1 VAARLNLVSAS
12 AGKRFGAWLIDRIP
26 PAIVAGIAY
35 GISLPSVVSAAATGS
50 ETATAAALGG
60 FFLAAGIASVPV
72 LAYTIWK
79 WLWEARSGKTPGNVL
94 LGLRTA
100 SEDGEA
106 PGPAAIF
113 VRGLILAVSNVVPVA
128 GPIVVVISNLWDA
141 NHRRQGWHD
150 KVAKTLALD
159 INAGRDPLTTGGL
172 YGAVGTG
179 AAGIDAAGSPAG
191 APAAGALAGA
201 GHPASPAPAF
211 AGQQWPAFDA
221 AAAEAGSGGIISGI
235 PGFSAPAASARP
247 AASTRSTTAGGT
259 SVASAPQEAPASS
272 VTRHAGPAAPAED
285 ELAFTR
291 LRSESGAP
299 AAPTQAEPAPAA
311 QRSGITIRFDDG
323 REVTVDGTVLIGRN
337 PAAAEGED
345 VEHLIDFADMGR
357 SVSKTHLQLR
367 VDGGTVWVGDRNSTN
382 GSAVT
387 GADGTRSQLTP
398 GRPVAARIGDTVH
411 FGDRSFTIGQA

>member
-1 VAARLNLVSAS
+1 MAARLNLVSAS

-35 GISLPSVVSAAATGS
+35 GISLPSVVSAASTGS

-60 FFLAAGIASVPV
+60 FFLAAGIAAV
-72 LAYTIWK
+72 LVLGYTIWK

-106 PGPAAIF
+106 PGRAAIF
-113 VRGLILAVSNVVPVA
+113 IRGLILAVSNVVPVA
-128 GPIVVVISNLWDA
+128 GPIVVVISNIWDP
-141 NHRRQGWHD
+141 NHKRQGWHD
-150 KVAKTLALD
+150 KVAKTLVLD
-159 INAGRDPLTTGGL
+159 VNAGRDPLTTGGL
-172 YGAVGTG
+172 YGA
-179 AAGIDAAGSPAG
+179 AAPDGQPAE
-191 APAAGALAGA
+191 PAAE
-201 GHPASPAPAF
+201 PAAEPVF

-221 AAAEAGSGGIISGI
+221 GAAEAGSRGIISGI
-235 PGFSAPAASARP
+235 PGFGAPAASAPP
-247 AASTRSTTAGGT
+247 AAFGQSTTAGGT
-259 SVASAPQEAPASS
+259 SVASAPQEVPASS
-272 VTRHAGPAAPAED
+272 VSRPAGPAAQAED

-291 LRSESGAP
+291 LRSDPATEAP
-299 AAPTQAEPAPAA
+299 APAEPALA
-311 QRSGITIRFDDG
+311 QQPRGIAIRFDDG
-323 REVTVDGTVLIGRN
+323 REVTVEGTVLIGRN

-367 VDGGTVWVGDRNSTN
+367 VDGATVWVADRNSTN
-382 GSAVT
+382 GTAVT
-387 GADGTRSQLTP
+387 GADGFRNQLTP
-398 GRPVAARIGDTVH
+398 GSPVAARIGDTVH

>member
-1 VAARLNLVSAS
+1 MAARLNLVSAS
-12 AGKRFGAWLIDRIP
+12 AGKRLGAWLVDRIP

-35 GISLPSVVSAAATGS
+35 GISLPSVVSAASTGS

-60 FFLAAGIASVPV
+60 FFLAASIATVLI

-113 VRGLILAVSNVVPVA
+113 IRGLILAVSNVVPVV
-128 GPIVVVISNLWDA
+128 GPIVVVISNLWDP
-141 NHRRQGWHD
+141 NHKRQGWQD
-150 KVAKTLALD
+150 KVAKTLVLD
-159 INAGRDPLTTGGL
+159 VNAGRDPLTTGGL
-172 YGAVGTG
+172 YGAAPTG
-179 AAGIDAAGSPAG
+179 QPVAPGGQ
-191 APAAGALAGA
+191 PAAPEAE
-201 GHPASPAPAF
+201 PVF

-221 AAAEAGSGGIISGI
+221 NAAEAGSSGIISGI
-235 PGFSAPAASARP
+235 PGFSAPAAPASR
-247 AASTRSTTAGGT
+247 AASGQSTTAGGT
-259 SVASAPQEAPASS
+259 SVASAPQEAPASYVS
-272 VTRHAGPAAPAED
+272 RPTEPAAQAED

-291 LRSESGAP
+291 LRSDPATAAP
-299 AAPTQAEPAPAA
+299 AQAERAHAP
-311 QRSGITIRFDDG
+311 QPRGIAIRFDDG
-323 REVTVDGTVLIGRN
+323 REVAVDGTVLIGRN

-367 VDGGTVWVGDRNSTN
+367 VDGGTVWVADRNSTN
-382 GSAVT
+382 GTAVT
-387 GADGTRSQLTP
+387 GADGFRNQLTP
-398 GRPVAARIGDTVH
+398 GSPVAARIGDTVH

>member
-35 GISLPSVVSAAATGS
+35 GVSLPSVLSAASTGS

-60 FFLAAGIASVPV
+60 FFLAAGIAAVLV

-113 VRGLILAVSNVVPVA
+113 IRGLILAVSNVVPVA
-128 GPIVVVISNLWDA
+128 GPIVVVISNLWDP
-141 NHRRQGWHD
+141 NHKRQGWHD
-150 KVAKTLALD
+150 KVAKTLVLD
-159 INAGRDPLTTGGL
+159 VNAGRDPLTTGGL
-172 YGAVGTG
+172 YGAATPSGQ
-179 AAGIDAAGSPAG
+179 PAE
-191 APAAGALAGA
+191 PAAE
-201 GHPASPAPAF
+201 PVF

-221 AAAEAGSGGIISGI
+221 GAAEAGSSGIISGI
-235 PGFSAPAASARP
+235 PGFSAPAASAPP
-247 AASTRSTTAGGT
+247 AAFGQSTTAGGT
-259 SVASAPQEAPASS
+259 SAASAPQEAPASS
-272 VTRHAGPAAPAED
+272 VSRPAGPAAQAED

-291 LRSESGAP
+291 LRSDPATEAP
-299 AAPTQAEPAPAA
+299 AQAEPARAPQPRGLA
-311 QRSGITIRFDDG
+311 IRFDDG

-367 VDGGTVWVGDRNSTN
+367 VDGATVWVADRNSTN
-382 GSAVT
+382 GTAVT
-387 GADGTRSQLTP
+387 GADGFRNQLTP
-398 GRPVAARIGDTVH
+398 GSPVAARIGDTVH

>member
-1 VAARLNLVSAS
+1 MAARLNLVSAS
-12 AGKRFGAWLIDRIP
+12 AGKRFGAWLVDRIP
-26 PAIVAGIAY
+26 PAVVAGIAY
-35 GISLPSVVSAAATGS
+35 GISLPSVVSAASTGS

-60 FFLAAGIASVPV
+60 FFLAAGIASVLI

-106 PGPAAIF
+106 PGAAAIF
-113 VRGLILAVSNVVPVA
+113 IRGLILAVSNVVPVA
-128 GPIVVVISNLWDA
+128 GPIVVVISNLWDP
-141 NHRRQGWHD
+141 NHKRQGWHD
-150 KVAKTLALD
+150 KVAKTLVLD
-159 INAGRDPLTTGGL
+159 VNAGRDPLTTGGL
-172 YGAVGTG
+172 YGA
-179 AAGIDAAGSPAG
+179 
-191 APAAGALAGA
+191 APVAE
-201 GHPASPAPAF
+201 PVF

-235 PGFSAPAASARP
+235 PGFSAPAASAP
-247 AASTRSTTAGGT
+247 AADSASAAASGQGTTAGGT
-259 SVASAPQEAPASS
+259 SVASTPQEAPASS
-272 VTRHAGPAAPAED
+272 ASRPAGPPAPAED

-291 LRSESGAP
+291 LRTDAATAAP
-299 AAPTQAEPAPAA
+299 AGIAPAPVP
-311 QRSGITIRFDDG
+311 QPRGIAIRFDDG
-323 REVTVDGTVLIGRN
+323 RQVTVDGTVLIGRN

-367 VDGGTVWVGDRNSTN
+367 VDGGTVWVADRNSTN
-382 GSAVT
+382 GTAVT
-387 GADGTRSQLTP
+387 GAEGLRTQLTP
-398 GRPVAARIGDTVH
+398 GNPVAARIGDTVH

>member
-26 PAIVAGIAY
+26 PAIVAGVAY
-35 GISLPSVVSAAATGS
+35 GISLPSVVTAAATGS

-60 FFLAAGIASVPV
+60 FFLAAGVASVLV

-79 WLWEARSGKTPGNVL
+79 WFWEARSGKTPGNVL

-106 PGPAAIF
+106 PGLAAIF
-113 VRGLILAVSNVVPVA
+113 IRGLILAVSNVVPVA
-128 GPIVVVISNLWDA
+128 GPVVVVISNLWDA
-141 NHRRQGWHD
+141 NHKRQGWHD

-159 INAGRDPLTTGGL
+159 VNAGRDPLTTGGL
-172 YGAVGTG
+172 YSA
-179 AAGIDAAGSPAG
+179 
-191 APAAGALAGA
+191 APAAGQTAAPGRTGTLVPAPDAPGA
-201 GHPASPAPAF
+201 EPAF

-221 AAAEAGSGGIISGI
+221 MAAEAGSGGIISGI
-235 PGFSAPAASARP
+235 PGFSAPAASAP
-247 AASTRSTTAGGT
+247 PVAFGHSTTAGGT
-259 SVASAPQEAPASS
+259 KVAPAPQEAPASS
-272 VTRHAGPAAPAED
+272 LSRSAGTAAPAAHAED

-291 LRSESGAP
+291 LRSDPAAAP
-299 AAPTQAEPAPAA
+299 ARAEPAPAP
-311 QRSGITIRFDDG
+311 QPRGITIRFDDG

-345 VEHLIDFADMGR
+345 VDHLIDFADMGR

-382 GSAVT
+382 GTAVT

-398 GRPVAARIGDTVH
+398 GSPVAARLGDTVH